1 MADKNKIKLQ
11 AQARR
16 KLHIRKRVVGTSDKP
31 RMVVVRSLKHMY
43 IQLIDDEASSTIAA
57 LSTLSPSIKDK
68 LKDAK
73 SKVDV
78 GFKLGMFLG
87 DLAKEKGIEK
97 VVFDRNGRL
106 YTGRI
111 KAVAEGARKAGLKF

>member
-1 MADKNKIKLQ
+1 MADKNKTKHQ
-11 AQARR
+11 ARARR
-16 KLHIRKRVVGTSDKP
+16 KMHIRKRVNGTSEKP

-43 IQLIDDEASSTIAA
+43 IQLIDDDASSTIAA
-57 LSTLSPSIKDK
+57 ISTLSPSVKDK

-78 GFKLGMFLG
+78 GFKLGMVLG
-87 DLAKEKGIEK
+87 DIAKEKGIEK

>member
-78 GFKLGMFLG
+78 GFKLGMFFG

-97 VVFDRNGRL
+97 VVYDRNGRL